1 MNLRRFSER
10 GVVLC
15 SVAARGLFAFCH
27 FLRIFLAIVL
37 MQLSYTSG
45 RVSELLDYPASS
57 GVVFASAERL
67 SDCVNL
73 DQEADVK
80 KASV

>member
-1 MNLRRFSER
+1 M
-10 GVVLC
+10 
-15 SVAARGLFAFCH
+15 
-27 FLRIFLAIVL
+27 
-37 MQLSYTSG
+37 
-45 RVSELLDYPASS
+45 LDYPASS

-80 KASV
+80 KASVSGLKISGLKISFQGA